1 MPRRP
6 AGLLAGGQGVRSDPE
21 SEGFEEKY
29 RAVIEW
35 ERSIFVWCRRIGD
48 FIVNRNYSPRPSG
61 WAIILL
67 SAAVLAL
74 AGCGRKG
81 GLDLPPTASSAA
93 VAAPAD
99 TDAEEAGRP
108 SVFNPYYG
116 TDAPPAATKGR
127 KKPFVLDP
135 LLND

>member
-1 MPRRP
+1 M
-6 AGLLAGGQGVRSDPE
+6 
-21 SEGFEEKY
+21 
-29 RAVIEW
+29 
-35 ERSIFVWCRRIGD
+35 
-48 FIVNRNYSPRPSG
+48 NRNYGQIPSE

-67 SAAVLAL
+67 SAVVLTL

-81 GLDLPPTASSAA
+81 GLDLPPTASSVA

-116 TDAPPAATKGR
+116 IDAPPAATKAR

>member
-1 MPRRP
+1 
-6 AGLLAGGQGVRSDPE
+6 
-21 SEGFEEKY
+21 
-29 RAVIEW
+29 
-35 ERSIFVWCRRIGD
+35 
-48 FIVNRNYSPRPSG
+48 VNRNYSPRPSG

-67 SAAVLAL
+67 SAVVVAL

-93 VAAPAD
+93 VAAPVD
-99 TDAEEAGRP
+99 TDAEQAGRP

-116 TDAPPAATKGR
+116 TDAPPAAAKGR

>member
-1 MPRRP
+1 
-6 AGLLAGGQGVRSDPE
+6 
-21 SEGFEEKY
+21 
-29 RAVIEW
+29 
-35 ERSIFVWCRRIGD
+35 
-48 FIVNRNYSPRPSG
+48 VNRNYSPRPLG

-67 SAAVLAL
+67 SAVVLAL

-81 GLDLPPTASSAA
+81 GLDLPPAASSAA
-93 VAAPAD
+93 VAAPVD

-108 SVFNPYYG
+108 GVFNPYSG